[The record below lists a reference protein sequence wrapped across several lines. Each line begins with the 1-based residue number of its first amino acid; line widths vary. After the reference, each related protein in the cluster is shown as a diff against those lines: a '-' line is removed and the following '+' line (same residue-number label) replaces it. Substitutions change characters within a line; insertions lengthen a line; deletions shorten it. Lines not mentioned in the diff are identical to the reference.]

1 MSSRPIIDAGPALN
15 FFAINKERLLLA
27 MTGPISTPETVRDEV
42 LRKSRSDRRFH
53 AAAAVWNK
61 LPEKYLEILSDD
73 ATPDLIAAVSRISQ
87 LPFDERKRSAKD
99 LGETMVVAHAAVK
112 AEAGQSVIVIIDERQ
127 GAQLAQAEKN
137 RLNRLRARGLTV
149 GNISVTNTLSILR
162 KAAGT
167 SHLPDRA
174 AMRTIY
180 ERLREC
186 DDGLLSINQTNLL
199 SQRLWTG
206 M

>member
-15 FFAINKERLLLA
+15 FLAINKERLLLA
-27 MTGPISTPETVRDEV
+27 TTGPISTPETVRDEV
-42 LRKSRSDRRFH
+42 LRKSRSDKRFQ
-53 AAAAVWNK
+53 AAEAVLNK

-73 ATPDLIAAVSRISQ
+73 ATADLIAAVSRISQ

-112 AEAGQSVIVIIDERQ
+112 AEAGQSVIVIIDEWQ

-137 RLNRLRARGLTV
+137 RLNRLRARGQTV
-149 GNISVTNTLSILR
+149 GNISVTNTVTILR

-186 DDGLLSINQTNLL
+186 DDGLLPINQTNLL
-199 SQRLWTG
+199 NQTLWTG
-206 M
+206 R

>member
-15 FFAINKERLLLA
+15 FLAINKERLLLA
-27 MTGPISTPETVRDEV
+27 TTGPISTPETVRDEV

-53 AAAAVWNK
+53 AAEAVWNR
-61 LPEKYLEILSDD
+61 LSEKYLEILSDD

-87 LPFDERKRSAKD
+87 LPFGERKHSAKD

-112 AEAGQSVIVIIDERQ
+112 AEAGQSVIVIIDDWQ

-137 RLNRLRARGLTV
+137 RLNRLRARGQTV
-149 GNISVTNTLSILR
+149 GNISVTNTVSILR

-180 ERLREC
+180 ERLRDC
-186 DDGLLSINQTNLL
+186 DDGLLPISQTNLL
-199 SQRLWTG
+199 SQTLWTG
-206 M
+206 K